1 MEEVVLSE
9 SDIQSIING
18 RDVVK
23 KLSEGTIINIRK
35 SYLKDAVAPSL
46 IDRFNV
52 SDREVEK
59 AKETYHHSAG
69 CSPFNDTFQR

>member
-23 KLSEGTIINIRK
+23 KLSEGTEINIRQR
-35 SYLKDAVAPSL
+35 YLRDMLAPLL

-52 SDREVEK
+52 SDAVVEK

-69 CSPFNDTFQR
+69 CSLFNDTFQR